1 MKDDVFIDTNLW
13 IYLYSN
19 MEKGNKIKELI
30 DERYGNIIISTQILS
45 EFFCTLTRKG
55 FKSKKEAREIIIELS
70 ENFRVVSI
78 KQNTVI
84 SAIDLHLI
92 YGYSYWDSLVVASAL
107 ENGCKT
113 LFSEDLQSG
122 QLIENKL
129 KVTNPL

>member
-30 DERYGNIIISTQILS
+30 DERYENIIISTQILS

-55 FKSKKEAREIIIELS
+55 FKSKKEAKEIVIELS
-70 ENFRVVSI
+70 ENFRVVPI

-84 SAIDLHLI
+84 SAIDLHLK

>member
-45 EFFCTLTRKG
+45 EFFWTLTRKG

-70 ENFRVVSI
+70 ENFRVVPI

>member
-70 ENFRVVSI
+70 ENFRVVPI

>member
-45 EFFCTLTRKG
+45 EFFWTLTRKG